1 MKAYAFVLLA
11 FTNHYFCTMQLSLII
26 PVYKNILFL
35 NAILSRLH
43 HQEYQKFEV
52 IVAEDDHDE
61 KMREYLSNMREN
73 VTFKLKHVSQE
84 DKGFR
89 KNKIMNK
96 AISVAESE
104 FLVFIDGDCVP
115 APKFL
120 KEYSKAA
127 QKNTIHWGR
136 RVMLDEELTNKMLVE
151 ENPITFPSFMQLV
164 NSKSEKIEEAVY
176 SPYLNMFRT
185 SDRNFKGC
193 NWGIFKE
200 DILKVNGFDED
211 YVHATA
217 GEDDDMEWRLKSIGL
232 EKKSLRNKAIVYH
245 LYHKQNYNEDA
256 IKINSDLIQEK
267 MKIGEAV
274 IEKGISQYL

>member
-1 MKAYAFVLLA
+1 
-11 FTNHYFCTMQLSLII
+11 MQLSLII
-26 PVYKNILFL
+26 PVYKNIPFL
-35 NAILSRLH
+35 HAILSRMH
-43 HQEYQKFEV
+43 HQEHQKFEV
-52 IVAEDDHDE
+52 IVAEDDNDE
-61 KMREYLSNMREN
+61 KMKNYLLDMRKN
-73 VTFKLKHVSQE
+73 VSFKLSHVSQK
-84 DKGFR
+84 DNGFR

-120 KEYSKAA
+120 KEYAKAA

-136 RVMLDEELTNKMLVE
+136 RVMLDEELTNKMLD
-151 ENPITFPSFMQLV
+151 NTDPITFPNFMQLV

-193 NWGIFKE
+193 NWGVFKE

-217 GEDDDMEWRLKSIGL
+217 GEDDDMEWRLKSVGL

-245 LYHKQNYNEDA
+245 LHHKPNYNEDS
-256 IKINSDLIQEK
+256 IKINSNLMQGK

-274 IEKGISQYL
+274 VKKGISQYL